1 MNTSSTVPN
10 EQPNKPSNKPPNT
23 PPTKRTAVIVV
34 HGVADQ
40 ARGETAAAV
49 ALQLAHARGGSV
61 RRCEWPIDVPRLQ
74 PASGFKRWHA
84 QSLPERMSKSLRQ
97 SVRSDFLADDLGGKP
112 VAGAKAAALPN
123 SARGA
128 PMPGQQPADE
138 GVRYTDYLLAK
149 ARGVRSDD
157 PPPVYQMPCFEVHG
171 KGAGRTD
178 VFEMYWADL
187 SRLSSNAPRVVTE
200 FFTLLFHLSKLG
212 ADAVGL
218 AAKVNPSNGP
228 LQALSFFQRSAD
240 WLFSRWLALLAL
252 QLVVCSLLALPRGV
266 LAGGALGVLAACV
279 LALLGVVAAA
289 VSVYRG
295 KGSWRAA
302 VWRCIV
308 PGVAAAVALF
318 LFVGRQWPAG
328 VPWVMAAWL
337 LIVVALHDAVL
348 RFCELRF
355 KAVLGI
361 GRLLLAATLAM
372 VLSGGQLYGLQNW
385 DGWARGVLVAVEG
398 LLLGQVAVWMLI
410 TPAIVGMV
418 IAGTLAV
425 QHARARASDA
435 SETVVRQAVVT
446 GRVGLFLSMG
456 IFLAFTMTAWT
467 LLAGPLASLAERLY
481 YTPWWFGQTAIP
493 ATEFIDQRLRN
504 STEDFAPMA
513 LALLV
518 LLGFVGLSFL
528 PSLLIETRAVGGLA
542 SARLGRWLTLGY
554 RALERLVCGWSWV
567 VMPMLVVAA
576 GVIAVSQ
583 WQLWAEHQSCTP
595 EERAAAPTGECV
607 APLTLRVRAYTEP
620 VSRAWLPAQN
630 ASSHALAWLV
640 VGISGGAA
648 SLIAIG
654 GMAFKKIRALRAPL
668 DAALDVDNHFRE
680 FPRHAISRVQIFERY
695 VALLRGVLA
704 AGFTDIVIVS
714 HSQGTVITADL
725 LRYLQQRE
733 RLLQPGQAAQDELVA
748 LGRQLKGHVSLV
760 TAGCPLRQLY
770 ALRFP
775 VMYGWV
781 LEVADEHRGPSP
793 AALGVARWANLWGS
807 GDYVGRWLWAGADE
821 TQPHALQFPEEAYD
835 DAARA
840 IGGWSDQCIGADA
853 HTHYFGLEQAAVT
866 RAIVAMVDG

>member
-10 EQPNKPSNKPPNT
+10 EQPNKPPNT
-23 PPTKRTAVIVV
+23 PPAKRTAVIVV

-40 ARGETAAAV
+40 ARGETAATV

-61 RRCEWPIDVPRLQ
+61 RRCEWPISVPQLQ
-74 PASGFKRWHA
+74 PASAVKRWDA
-84 QSLPERMSKSLRQ
+84 RSLPERVGKSLRQ

-149 ARGVRSDD
+149 ARGVAAEGAT
-157 PPPVYQMPCFEVHG
+157 PVYEVPCFEVHG
-171 KGAGRTD
+171 HGAGRTD

-187 SRLSSNAPRVVTE
+187 SRLSSSAPRVVTE

-218 AAKVNPSNGP
+218 AAKVNASNRP
-228 LQALSFFQRSAD
+228 LQVLSFFQRSAD

-252 QLVVCSLLALPRGV
+252 QLIVCALLALPRGV
-266 LAGGALGVLAACV
+266 LAGSALGALAAGL
-279 LALLGVVAAA
+279 LALLGLIGAA
-289 VSVYRG
+289 VWVYRG
-295 KGSWRAA
+295 KAPWWAA
-302 VWRCIV
+302 VLGCIV
-308 PGVAAAVALF
+308 PGVIAAIALVVI
-318 LFVGRQWPAG
+318 VGRQWPGG
-328 VPWVMAAWL
+328 VPWLMALWL
-337 LIVVALHDAVL
+337 LIVVALHDGLL

-361 GRLLLAATLAM
+361 GRLLLAVTLAM

-398 LLLGQVAVWMLI
+398 VLLGQVAAWMLI

-418 IAGTLAV
+418 VAGTLAV
-425 QHARARASDA
+425 RHARAHASDA
-435 SETVVRQAVVT
+435 SQTTVRQAVVT

-467 LLAGPLASLAERLY
+467 LLAGPLALLAERLY

-493 ATEFIDQRLRN
+493 ATEFLEQRLRN

-513 LALLV
+513 LALLL
-518 LLGFVGLSFL
+518 LLGFIALTFL
-528 PSLLIETRAVGGLA
+528 PSLLVEVRAVGGLA
-542 SARLGRWLTLGY
+542 TARLGRWLTLGY
-554 RALERLVCGWSWV
+554 RALERLVGGWSWV

-576 GVIAVSQ
+576 AVIAASQ

-595 EERAAAPTGECV
+595 EERAAATSGDCV
-607 APLTLRVRAYTEP
+607 APLTLRVRGYTAP
-620 VSRAWLPAQN
+620 VLQAWLPAQS
-630 ASSHALAWLV
+630 ASNHALAWLV

-807 GDYVGRWLWAGADE
+807 GDYVGRWLWAPADD
-821 TQPHALQFPEEAYD
+821 TQPHALQFPEAAYGEAV
-835 DAARA
+835 RA
-840 IGGWSDQCIGADA
+840 GGGWSDQCIGAEA

-866 RAIVAMVDG
+866 RAIVAMVGA